1 MDHPM
6 GGHGVRPSGYV
17 LEISSLAEAL
27 LDDAKGCDDS
37 AKLTERLT
45 LKVYALAENKN

>member
-1 MDHPM
+1 L
-6 GGHGVRPSGYV
+6 

-27 LDDAKGCDDS
+27 VDEAKGCDDS

-45 LKVYALAENKN
+45 LKVSALAANNQLQISD